1 MQASNETCS
10 CRFIRLLDGNPRSRV
25 SEDAYILQKRKT
37 LGLQGR
43 VVAESRNSYRRKLSS
58 EDGIMA
64 CINRKSIITRVFVY
78 AVILTASFPV
88 LAQWSASI
96 SQGEILQPWE
106 QHLAVLQSLSGL
118 ISATGGVESSAQ
130 IANELATLE
139 ADIGAFGQEIEK
151 FIYRLAGE
159 PAYVYV
165 VAETSLAL
173 SARLAKVH
181 AQFHSLYLSLGVRE
195 REDVITAQAS
205 LDALREILRR
215 KIKFENDVTN
225 ALGSGARTQI
235 MGVANRWWI
244 GKTKSD
250 EVRNLA
256 ASLRQQLE
264 GVTASE
270 ASE

>member
-10 CRFIRLLDGNPRSRV
+10 CRFIDLLDGNPCSRV
-25 SEDAYILQKRKT
+25 SEDAYILQTRKT

-43 VVAESRNSYRRKLSS
+43 VVAGLRNSFRRKLSS

-64 CINRKSIITRVFVY
+64 CINWKSIITRVFIS

-118 ISATGGVESSAQ
+118 NSAADGVESSAQ
-130 IANELATLE
+130 IAKELATLE

-173 SARLAKVH
+173 SARLATVH
-181 AQFHSLYLSLGVRE
+181 AQFHSLYLSLGIGE

-205 LDALREILRR
+205 LDALRGILRG
-215 KIKFENDVTN
+215 KIKFENDITN
-225 ALGSGARTQI
+225 ALGSGSRRQI
-235 MGVANRWWI
+235 MGVANRWWV
-244 GKTKSD
+244 GKEKSD
-250 EVRNLA
+250 EVLNLA

-270 ASE
+270 APE